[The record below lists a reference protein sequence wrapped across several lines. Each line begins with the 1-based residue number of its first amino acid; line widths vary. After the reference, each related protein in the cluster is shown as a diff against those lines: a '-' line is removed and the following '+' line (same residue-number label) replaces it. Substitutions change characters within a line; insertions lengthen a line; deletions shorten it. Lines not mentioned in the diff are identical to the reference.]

1 VINISDHLSDQ
12 YIHAYTHT
20 QDLRISFEV
29 LGREGSITYG
39 EVRGHLKK
47 RLLIQSSPKV
57 APIIIVSAATYG
69 LTPTARRDRLEA
81 ISKEL
86 KKVAYI
92 EHRIRE
98 GG

>member
-1 VINISDHLSDQ
+1 MINISDHLSDQ
-12 YIHAYTHT
+12 YIHT

-98 GG
+98 GE